1 MKKSILATLFI
12 GAFMASGVV
21 NAAAPQH
28 TISGGYAQSN
38 LKAGGQSADD
48 KPKGVNVK
56 YRYEFNEKWGVASSF
71 TYTGQSYDFYYAGS
85 KVGDADLDYYSLS
98 AGPAYRINDYFSVY
112 GLVGFAHGR
121 ITSDVF
127 WHPSSESKTSGVYGA
142 GLQFNPFPNWV
153 VDASYEYT
161 KLGDV
166 KVGTWTAGIGYRF

>member
-1 MKKSILATLFI
+1 MKKSILATLFM

-21 NAAAPQH
+21 NAAPPQH
-28 TISGGYAQSN
+28 TISGGYAQSS
-38 LKAGGQSADD
+38 LKAGGHSLDD

-56 YRYEFNEKWGVASSF
+56 YRYEFDDNWGIASSF
-71 TYTGQSYDFYYAGS
+71 TYTGIKYDFYSAGS
-85 KVGDADLDYYSLS
+85 KIGDAELDYYSLS

-121 ITSDVF
+121 IENNVQWYLHT
-127 WHPSSESKTSGVYGA
+127 ESKTSGVYGA